1 MEPNEAI
8 KTVRAMQLHGKSNGV
23 YDSLALE
30 IERLQKEVRRWQL
43 RQRIGWYDP
52 DTKRFCYSDVK
63 DAYSASHASYL
74 IPVFIEAAKAAEGE

>member
-1 MEPNEAI
+1 MDWEHHPLRVGAADASEQQEAW
-8 KTVRAMQLHGKSNGV
+8 V
-23 YDSLALE
+23 E